1 MQKVKQAILF
11 LKLTILLCL
20 CISSIGNTWAQ
31 IYPNKPIR
39 LVVPQAPGGG
49 SDTIGRFIA
58 QKLSENLGQQVM
70 VDNKPGA
77 AGMLGA
83 EIVKLSPPDGYT
95 ILLSAIDTITAPLVS
110 RHAQFDGV
118 KDFVGI
124 TQLAQSPN
132 VIVVGPS
139 FEGNTLK
146 ELMLKAKTNP
156 NSINYASSGVGGMQ
170 HLAGELLNKMA
181 AVEMAHVPYKGG
193 PPAFTDVISGR
204 VPVMVSGLQGAL
216 PQIKSGKV
224 RALAVT
230 SKKRSPLLPDVPTVG
245 EALGLPD
252 YEVLNWQGL
261 EFPVGTPQPIVDRIA
276 TEVIKILSQ
285 PESREKL
292 SLLGYEPVAN
302 TPAQFTALMYE
313 EQKRW
318 ASIIKAA
325 NITAD

>member
-1 MQKVKQAILF
+1 
-11 LKLTILLCL
+11 
-20 CISSIGNTWAQ
+20 
-31 IYPNKPIR
+31 
-39 LVVPQAPGGG
+39 
-49 SDTIGRFIA
+49 
-58 QKLSENLGQQVM
+58 
-70 VDNKPGA
+70 
-77 AGMLGA
+77 
-83 EIVKLSPPDGYT
+83 
-95 ILLSAIDTITAPLVS
+95 
-110 RHAQFDGV
+110 
-118 KDFVGI
+118 
-124 TQLAQSPN
+124 
-132 VIVVGPS
+132 
-139 FEGNTLK
+139 
-146 ELMLKAKTNP
+146 
-156 NSINYASSGVGGMQ
+156 MQ